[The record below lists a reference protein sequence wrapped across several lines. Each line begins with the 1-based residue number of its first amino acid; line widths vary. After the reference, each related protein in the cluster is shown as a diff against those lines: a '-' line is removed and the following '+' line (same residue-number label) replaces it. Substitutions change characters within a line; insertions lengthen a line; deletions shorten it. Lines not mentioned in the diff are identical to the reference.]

1 MESLYISVIIGCL
14 IGILGFRWSQ
24 ALHRALFRY
33 RQRGRARQGRAVS
46 EQLLPVLRAARA
58 PRWLRTHWGMD
69 RAAPRLM
76 HAGLPW
82 TAEEYAALRWIAL
95 LGCAALGV
103 GLGAW
108 RAWDLMGVSLAGLL
122 LLCGWF
128 GPQLW
133 LHLRVESRQLEI
145 DHQLPDFL
153 DRMALGLEAGLAFQI
168 ALQRTAVNFPRPLG
182 YELRRMVRQ
191 LERGHSRAH
200 ALEELNQRTPS
211 QELRAFAAAVKQSE
225 RLGTSLSRSFRVQ
238 TELLRAGRRRRAQEA
253 SRRLPI
259 LIVFPLVVFFLPSL
273 LIIYLAPP
281 LLHLLFGR

>member
-1 MESLYISVIIGCL
+1 MEPVFISVIIGCL
-14 IGILGFRWSQ
+14 VGMLGFRWTQ
-24 ALHRALFRY
+24 ALHRALCLY
-33 RQRGRARQGRAVS
+33 RQRGGAGRDRPVS
-46 EQLLPVLRAARA
+46 EQLLPVLKAAGA
-58 PRWLRTHWGMD
+58 PRWLRTRWGMD
-69 RAAPRLM
+69 RAAPRLL

-82 TAEEYAALRWIAL
+82 TTDEYAAFRWIVL
-95 LGCAALGV
+95 LGSAALGAGV
-103 GLGAW
+103 GAW
-108 RAWDLMGVSLAGLL
+108 RRWDMMGVSLAGLL

-133 LHLRVESRQLEI
+133 LHLRTESRQLEI

-153 DRMALGLEAGLAFQI
+153 DRMTLGLEAGLAFQI
-168 ALQRTAVNFPRPLG
+168 ALQRTAINFPKPLG

-200 ALEELNQRTPS
+200 VLDELNERTPS

-238 TELLRAGRRRRAQEA
+238 TELLRAQRRRRAQEA